1 MTQTATSVR
10 LVALGLASF
19 LVAVPQTAAAEPAL
33 LSAPRPIAASVP
45 AAIAATRPAPKL
57 LLAQA
62 TETAADAATS
72 DDRPFL
78 KTGKGRLAAGLV
90 LIGTAFAIHS
100 KFENRV
106 KSPGR

>member
-10 LVALGLASF
+10 LFALGLAT
-19 LVAVPQTAAAEPAL
+19 LLAGAPIAAAAEPAK
-33 LSAPRPIAASVP
+33 AAPPRPLAASVT
-45 AAIAATRPAPKL
+45 AAVAAVKPAPKL

-62 TETAADAATS
+62 PETAADTATS
-72 DDRPFL
+72 DRPFL
-78 KTGKGRLAAGLV
+78 KTGKGRFAAGLLLV
-90 LIGTAFAIHS
+90 GTAFAIHS